1 MRKDKRKAQTKHHR
15 RRYERNRRFPRGALW
30 NQRRWFRPTRL
41 RNAGN
46 GYWRDESSRKG
57 VGRKG
62 GRWRG
67 GEAIEEVEGGEAI
80 AEVKEIEV
88 VEAIAEAED
97 AVAAK
102 KKKTLTT
109 AV

>member
-1 MRKDKRKAQTKHHR
+1 
-15 RRYERNRRFPRGALW
+15 
-30 NQRRWFRPTRL
+30 
-41 RNAGN
+41 
-46 GYWRDESSRKG
+46 
-57 VGRKG
+57 V
-62 GRWRG
+62 
-67 GEAIEEVEGGEAI
+67 AIEAVAGGEAI